1 MSVSN
6 EVKDMAIAVVNM
18 AQPYLP
24 WLLTA
29 ASSVGEKVVEKVG
42 DAVGEKAPEAV
53 EKLWN
58 KLRGYFSDGK
68 IERAARNVMEDPED
82 ELYKQALVNKLIEL
96 LEANNELLK
105 ELKQMIGNS
114 PRSITQTIE
123 ASDNSEASGNEQ
135 SAKGKGDLN
144 QTIKATGGSKV
155 NNNKQI
161 IG

>member
-1 MSVSN
+1 MFVSN

-24 WLLTA
+24 WLLATA
-29 ASSVGEKVVEKVG
+29 NSIGEKVVEKIG

-53 EKLWN
+53 EKVWN
-58 KLRGYFSDGK
+58 KLKSYFSDGNK
-68 IERAARNVMEDPED
+68 IEQAARNVVQDPEE
-82 ELYKQALVNKLIEL
+82 ELYKQILINKLIEL

-114 PRSITQTIE
+114 TQSIE

-135 SAKGKGDLN
+135 RAKGKGN
-144 QTIKATGGSKV
+144 AHQTIKATGGSKV

-161 IG
+161 ID